1 MLFSHQLQIVS
12 KPKQFL
18 ADIQTFLHVTL
29 YTRFLKT
36 NFLKEDSLLNFL
48 VIYCRYQHSTQ
59 CANCLETKLGWERE
73 TAFALRA
80 IGAAKAK
87 LPRLQKRERT
97 SALHNKLS
105 LQQHYVMIFAILCSF
120 KKMSEI
126 TPALF
131 CFCQHYFNF
140 EIREVAPSLVS
151 LARST
156 SYIGTF
162 WVIYKKCI
170 VNSGVPV
177 IFRPRIL
184 QWWYTWFWSLVWLWP
199 SPVHPKCCSFLTFWL
214 KTWQPFQTISLLVRF

>member
-18 ADIQTFLHVTL
+18 ADIQTFLRVTL

-36 NFLKEDSLLNFL
+36 NFLKEDSLLLNFL

-87 LPRLQKRERT
+87 LPRLQKKERT

-105 LQQHYVMIFAILCSF
+105 LQQHYVMIFAIVLLLTYLKIVLF
-120 KKMSEI
+120 LLKKWAKSHLHCFVFANI
-126 TPALF
+126 T
-131 CFCQHYFNF
+131 
-140 EIREVAPSLVS
+140 
-151 LARST
+151 
-156 SYIGTF
+156 
-162 WVIYKKCI
+162 
-170 VNSGVPV
+170 
-177 IFRPRIL
+177 
-184 QWWYTWFWSLVWLWP
+184 
-199 SPVHPKCCSFLTFWL
+199 L
-214 KTWQPFQTISLLVRF
+214 KLEK